1 MYMVLQSRCNT
12 NKAKTILMSRS
23 SWTVVMLCD
32 SSLSNYVSVWEV
44 IFVHFP
50 ALHMY
55 ILQGEDPSLAC
66 PSPHENYY
74 AMADLHHRI
83 T

>member
-1 MYMVLQSRCNT
+1 MVLQSRCNT
-12 NKAKTILMSRS
+12 NKAKTILMSHS

-55 ILQGEDPSLAC
+55 TLQGHALR
-66 PSPHENYY
+66 SPHENYF

-83 T
+83 I